1 MWRTPASKSPRSAS
15 SRPCFCLTTTLL
27 LLLRPGRRRQ
37 FRREQEQQQRRAA
50 RDNEKARIIT
60 GTSLNNEELNTLL
73 TGVSSS
79 DCHRDKVSD
88 YLSYTSAVPCASRN
102 DDELNSRFAMNERDR
117 RVVIQAA
124 LDRGERVSQIAR
136 MTGASRSTIRRV
148 REQGVER
155 AAPQVRRRVRTP
167 ALVEEVRQEI
177 LEDPRRSINA
187 MAKDHGVSR
196 GTMQTII
203 KKDLGLFSYARA
215 RGCLFNDQ
223 VMANRVELARGLIN
237 RLRHAPPG
245 GDAGKVVIFS
255 DERYFTVCPYHNR
268 RNDQV
273 IFGIFAFF
281 GIILRILSFFA
292 VYMGK
297 G

>member
-88 YLSYTSAVPCASRN
+88 YLSYTSAVPCASH
-102 DDELNSRFAMNERDR
+102 
-117 RVVIQAA
+117 
-124 LDRGERVSQIAR
+124 RGERVSQIAR